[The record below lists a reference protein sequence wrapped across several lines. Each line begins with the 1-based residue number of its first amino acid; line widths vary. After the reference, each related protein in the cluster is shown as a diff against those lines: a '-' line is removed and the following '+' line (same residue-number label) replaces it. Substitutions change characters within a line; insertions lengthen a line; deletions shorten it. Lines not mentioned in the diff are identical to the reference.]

1 MPRRAAYKHE
11 ATQLPRVVLVDANIF
26 FAPRMR
32 DLFMHLH
39 EAQAISVHWTKEIE
53 KEWTRNVAGK
63 QDADAQ
69 AIQACLYGM
78 REAAQDWEVT
88 GYKKY
93 VEQFEPV
100 DQKDRHVAA
109 AAYKLSLDD
118 WPGQPVALVTKNVV
132 DFPQKAFV
140 GTEVTRYSMAAY
152 LDELYA
158 HSPDL
163 LVKVAEGC
171 RKKLQAPRLTRTEY
185 VAVLMKNGCPKLAQ
199 ALAERWRVECP
210 VMAKDGTLYYASEGK
225 PAAGPKKK
233 RRSSNFCR
241 GSS

>member
-53 KEWTRNVAGK
+53 KEWTRSVVGK
-63 QDADAQ
+63 QDADAH
-69 AIQACLYGM
+69 AIQACLHGM

-132 DFPQKAFV
+132 
-140 GTEVTRYSMAAY
+140 
-152 LDELYA
+152 
-158 HSPDL
+158 
-163 LVKVAEGC
+163 EG
-171 RKKLQAPRLTRTEY
+171 RHP
-185 VAVLMKNGCPKLAQ
+185 VL
-199 ALAERWRVECP
+199 RV
-210 VMAKDGTLYYASEGK
+210 
-225 PAAGPKKK
+225 
-233 RRSSNFCR
+233 RR
-241 GSS
+241 